1 MVFKPRQKRENL
13 NIKLKIN
20 QRTIDRVKKS
30 VFLGVILDENF
41 SWKPHIANI
50 ARKVSKSISIIHKA
64 SLCLST
70 STLCTF
76 HNSLVYP
83 YFLYC
88 IRVWGSTYPS
98 TLKRTV
104 LLQTK
109 VVRITSRS
117 TFCAHTKPIFKQLE
131 ILNLYNIYISISNR
145 KYHIFVRQ
153 TVYLMLFKDYFV
165 FEQQSLLLHP
175 TVNSFC
181 IPPLQNKYQTVCV
194 MFPRNKFFNSLNI
207 EI

>member
-50 ARKVSKSISIIHKA
+50 ARKVSKSIGIIHKA
-64 SLCLST
+64 SLCLPT
-70 STLCTF
+70 STLCTL
-76 HNSLVYP
+76 HYSLVYP
-83 YFLYC
+83 YFLSC
-88 IRVWGSTYPS
+88 IRVWGSTYPP
-98 TLKRTV
+98 TLKRIV

-117 TFCAHTKPIFKQLE
+117 TFNAHTEPI
-131 ILNLYNIYISISNR
+131 
-145 KYHIFVRQ
+145 
-153 TVYLMLFKDYFV
+153 
-165 FEQQSLLLHP
+165 
-175 TVNSFC
+175 
-181 IPPLQNKYQTVCV
+181 
-194 MFPRNKFFNSLNI
+194 FNSLLSNLDNDGNVSFEIFFVQDLIAKCILYHFSPLQSFKRNI
-207 EI
+207 DV